1 MRSSVDL
8 KIWWKAW
15 SEPIIK
21 LVALVGALASLV
33 GLLRVFLPSRD
44 SLPWWAV
51 ALLVVAALL
60 LIVFVVLE
68 FLSYRGRRVYA
79 KSDTDGIKRY
89 MHTWIQHGGRVAIWT
104 RDMSWAHNADT
115 RGLLLEKA
123 ANGELILC
131 LPERNEFAKQ
141 LEAAGAEVCAYGS
154 RHLES
159 PASRFTIVFF
169 GRDGAQVAVGRAEG
183 DAHVIVEFTA
193 GSHPAFYLAKDLIE
207 LVRAQCEE
215 RPAQ

>member
-1 MRSSVDL
+1 MDL

-15 SEPIIK
+15 GE
-21 LVALVGALASLV
+21 LVLKFIALAGSLASLV
-33 GLLRVFLPSRD
+33 GLLDVFLPSRD
-44 SLPWWAV
+44 HLPWWAV
-51 ALLVVAALL
+51 ALLVISASL

-68 FLSYRGRRVYA
+68 FISYRGRSVYA
-79 KSDTDGIKRY
+79 KSDRDGIKKY

-104 RDMSWAHNADT
+104 RDMSWAHSADT

-131 LPERNEFAKQ
+131 LPERNEFATE

-154 RHLES
+154 AHLES
-159 PASRFTIVFF
+159 PASRFTIIFF

-183 DAHVIVEFTA
+183 DAHVIDEFTA
-193 GSHPAFYLAKDLIE
+193 GSHPAFYLAEDLIA
-207 LVRAQCEE
+207 LVRAQCGG
-215 RPAQ
+215 Q